1 MPPRRKGQI
10 MDELAGGPVLDQGF
24 ARELVD
30 RARSEG
36 VNLVGPG
43 GLLGGLTKQVLETA
57 LEAEMSEHLGYDAN
71 DPVGRNGE
79 NSRNG
84 VRPKTVITD
93 IGPVTIDAPRDRD
106 GTFTPVIVKKRQ
118 RRLTGMDNIVLSL
131 TAKGLT
137 SGEISAHLA
146 EIYDASVSKETIS
159 RITDQIVEV
168 MVEWQN
174 RPLDRTYPVIFIDA
188 VHVKIRD
195 GQVANRPIYVA
206 IGVTVDGER
215 ARSKAER

>member
-1 MPPRRKGQI
+1 
-10 MDELAGGPVLDQGF
+10 V
-24 ARELVD
+24 V
-30 RARSEG
+30 
-36 VNLVGPG
+36 
-43 GLLGGLTKQVLETA
+43 
-57 LEAEMSEHLGYDAN
+57 
-71 DPVGRNGE
+71 
-79 NSRNG
+79 
-84 VRPKTVITD
+84 TD
-93 IGPVTIDAPRDRD
+93 IGPVTIDVPRDRD

-174 RPLDRTYPVIFIDA
+174 RPLDRA
-188 VHVKIRD
+188 WIR
-195 GQVANRPIYVA
+195 
-206 IGVTVDGER
+206 
-215 ARSKAER
+215 